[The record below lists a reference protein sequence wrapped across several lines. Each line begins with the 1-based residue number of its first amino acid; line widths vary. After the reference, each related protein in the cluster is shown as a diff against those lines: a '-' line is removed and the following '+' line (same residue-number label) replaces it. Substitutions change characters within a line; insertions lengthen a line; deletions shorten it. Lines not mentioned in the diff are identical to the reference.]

1 MTLTQTAIFTKRA
14 ILGFIIFSILGTVS
28 FIGYK
33 IWYASYLAS
42 LPPQQDLPDT
52 KFGILPQPDFPA
64 SKVPSSNFSYSLDT
78 ATGSLPDFG
87 KLIKVYFMPKASAT
101 FLAPE
106 KGQAL
111 AEKFKISSPPE
122 ILSETKQ
129 RFTQDNRILIVEL
142 DTGNF
147 IYQTNTTPSATT
159 LEDDQ
164 RLTQDFKNF
173 LQQIGVLKE
182 GLNSDRIRIKPLK
195 FDGSQFSVTDNKP
208 EASGALINLWPGDID
223 KMPIVTSSFDKSLV
237 QAEIINSARV
247 LENIRSLN
255 FIFWPVDTST
265 YATYR
270 LKPPTTAF
278 EELKSGKGIV
288 VVRPTSSQVSI
299 TSIYLGY
306 FESENYTPYLQP
318 VFVFEGPGFV
328 AYVSA
333 LTDEFLSQ

>member
-33 IWYASYLAS
+33 IWYAGYLAS
-42 LPPQQDLPDT
+42 LPPRQDLPDT

-64 SKVPSSNFSYSLDT
+64 SKVPSSSFSYSLDT
-78 ATGSLPDFG
+78 ATGGLPAFG

-106 KGQAL
+106 KGRAL
-111 AEKFKISSPPE
+111 AEKFKITGSPE
-122 ILSETKQ
+122 TLSETKQ
-129 RFTQDNRILIVEL
+129 RFTQDNRILTVEL

-147 IYQTNTTPSATT
+147 TYQTDATPSATT

-182 GLNSDRIRIKPLK
+182 GLDSDRIKIKPLK
-195 FDGSQFSVTDNKP
+195 FDGSQFNVTDSKP
-208 EASGALINLWPGDID
+208 EASGALINLWPGDLD
-223 KMPIVTSSFDKSLV
+223 KMPIVTSSFDKPLV

-247 LENIRSLN
+247 LENIRSLK

-265 YATYR
+265 YATYK
-270 LKPPTTAF
+270 LKTPDKAF
-278 EELKSGKGIV
+278 DELKSDKGVIIV
-288 VVRPTSSQVSI
+288 KPGSSQVSI
-299 TSIYLGY
+299 TSIYLGFY
-306 FESENYTPYLQP
+306 ESENYTPYLQP

-333 LTDEFLSQ
+333 LTDEFLSH